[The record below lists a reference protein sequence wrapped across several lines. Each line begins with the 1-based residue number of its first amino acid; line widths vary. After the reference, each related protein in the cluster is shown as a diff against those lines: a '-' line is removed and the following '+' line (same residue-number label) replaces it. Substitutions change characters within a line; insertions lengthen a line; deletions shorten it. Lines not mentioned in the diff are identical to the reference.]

1 MTGYLGRRRSH
12 ILALAVSFTSIGA
25 RAADEDAKDPPV
37 LQDPPQSSLDTPA
50 PTDVVPPASTDVAP
64 PREQPLAEQVD
75 ALEKRLK
82 ALEEQSERRELEAL
96 INEAKQEAQPIE
108 GGAKPEEREF
118 LEGSL
123 ALQKLNPELTFC
135 GDMLSSLV
143 LNDRKFYASEAD
155 RSGMPIRAVGLHFQ
169 HVLDPY
175 SMFKSA
181 LHINPR
187 HGIGLEEA
195 YVTWFGLIP
204 SVSLSA
210 GRFRE
215 NFGVVNR
222 WHQHDLDQTQ
232 YPMALEAVLGEEGL
246 VGNGIAIKWM
256 MPELWAHANELTL
269 EVVDGSNETLFAGEH
284 FSAPSSLLHLK
295 NYYDLSAATYVELGL
310 TGMFGVNN
318 RRGFLANDRLVDE
331 PWRKTIVAG
340 ADLTLL
346 WSPPEQA
353 RYHSFTWRSEFYYA
367 HKDLERPRDTES
379 EHSWGFYSYLQ
390 QQLSA
395 QWLLGVR
402 GDLALPTIRNDKL
415 LAADVVPY
423 VTFLQSE
430 FVFLRLEYRH
440 SKNLPRLTPETGI
453 ARRTDDRVLLQVSFA
468 AGPHK
473 HEKY

>member
-1 MTGYLGRRRSH
+1 MSRMCTYRQNPVVRATVL
-12 ILALAVSFTSIGA
+12 LCCIGA
-25 RAADEDAKDPPV
+25 EAVAQEPATTTVKDEATPNSSPV
-37 LQDPPQSSLDTPA
+37 QP
-50 PTDVVPPASTDVAP
+50 STEPEPDQKQKLESEV
-64 PREQPLAEQVD
+64 E
-75 ALEKRLK
+75 ALKMRLK
-82 ALEEQSERRELEAL
+82 ALEDQADSRELEEL
-96 INEAKQEAQPIE
+96 VTEAKQEAQPTE
-108 GGAKPEEREF
+108 ANSKPEEREF
-118 LEGSL
+118 LEGGL

-135 GDMLSSLV
+135 GDMLSSLI
-143 LNDRKFYASEAD
+143 LKPGEYYASELD

-181 LHINPR
+181 LHISPH

-195 YVTWFGLIP
+195 YVTWFGILP
-204 SVSLSA
+204 SISLSA
-210 GRFRE
+210 GRFRQ

-232 YPMALEAVLGEEGL
+232 YPLALEAVLGEEGL
-246 VGNGIAIKWM
+246 VGNGFSVKWM
-256 MPELWAHANELTL
+256 MPRLWAHANELTL
-269 EVVDGSNETLFAGEH
+269 EVVDGRNETLFSGEH
-284 FSAPSSLLHLK
+284 FSVPSTMLRLK

-318 RRGFLANDRLVDE
+318 QRGFISNDRLVDE
-331 PWRKTIVAG
+331 PWRKTVVAG
-340 ADLTLL
+340 ADLTLF

-367 HKDLERPRDTES
+367 NKEQAPPRDARAER
-379 EHSWGFYSYLQ
+379 SWGLYSYVQ

-395 QWLLGVR
+395 RWMLGVR
-402 GDLALPTIRNDKL
+402 GDLALPTIRNDNL
-415 LAADVVPY
+415 IAADVVPY
-423 VTFLQSE
+423 LTFLQSE

-440 SKNLPRLTPETGI
+440 AKNLPYLTPTLDI
-453 ARRTDDRVLLQVSFA
+453 ARRTDDRVLFQVSFA